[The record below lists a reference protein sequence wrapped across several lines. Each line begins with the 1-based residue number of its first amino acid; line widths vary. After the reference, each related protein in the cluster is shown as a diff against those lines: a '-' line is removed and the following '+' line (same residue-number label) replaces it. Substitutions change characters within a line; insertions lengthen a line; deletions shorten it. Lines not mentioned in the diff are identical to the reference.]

1 MKPRETK
8 FSFRVSDIER
18 RAIKALAEGLQRTES
33 DAVRLVVQEAAR
45 IIQDSGKPSAREES
59 ECQA

>member
-1 MKPRETK
+1 MEKRETI
-8 FSFRVSDIER
+8 FGFRVSDTER
-18 RAIKALAEGLQRTES
+18 RAIKTLAEGLQRTES